1 VETIMNNSEPNDVV
15 RLLTATN
22 PAQAHIVEQALKAQG
37 IQAKVVGDYLDVGL
51 GNVSGVQAEI
61 WVHRDDVARAI
72 AILPLA
78 REWKAE

>member
-1 VETIMNNSEPNDVV
+1 MNESNPSDVV

-22 PAQAHIVEQALKAQG
+22 SAQAHIVEQALKAEG
-37 IQAKVVGDYLDVGL
+37 IQAKVVGDCLDASF
-51 GNVSGVQAEI
+51 GNISGVQPEI